1 MNTEDICIVVQGPT
15 VCEDVQNLKE
25 CWKGF
30 TIVFSTWEDANKS
43 CYSDDDIVIY
53 NKYPANKG
61 PHNLNLQRISSL
73 NGFLKAD
80 SMGFKRVLKWRNDLK
95 TNNSIELIK
104 LFDKNSINFYAF
116 IHHREGYLN
125 DLFMEGNIDDM
136 INLFTIGSQHLNP
149 SYPEFAFTKRMYQ
162 LGLDSKSNFIC
173 KKLIKDEVD
182 IFWRSRSYW
191 FSANVGRGEYDD
203 KLPQNKNNSYN

>member
-1 MNTEDICIVVQGPT
+1 MNPEDICIVVQGPT

-53 NKYPANKG
+53 NKYPTNRG
-61 PHNLNLQRISSL
+61 HQNLNLQRISSL

-95 TNNSIELIK
+95 TNNGLELIK
-104 LFDKNSINFYAF
+104 LFDKKCINFYSF
-116 IHHREGYLN
+116 INHKEGYLI
-125 DLFMEGNIDDM
+125 DYFMEGNINDM
-136 INLFTIGSQHLNP
+136 INLFTINSNNLSAP
-149 SYPEFAFTKRMYQ
+149 YPEFAFTKRMYE
-162 LGLDSKSNFIC
+162 LGLDSKSNFVC
-173 KKLIKDEVD
+173 KKLIRGEVD
-182 IFWRSRSYW
+182 IFWRSRGYW
-191 FSANVGRGEYDD
+191 FSNNALRAEYNDT
-203 KLPQNKNNSYN
+203 LPETKHHSYN